1 MAMNYVVT
9 KRVFGFDETK
19 SEKYVVRPVSSGEVS
34 FEKLCTQVSQI
45 CGAHR
50 GVVQQVIA
58 GLVDAMIN
66 DLDDGKSVRLGEFGI
81 FRPTLRTRA
90 ADSPEEANA
99 QLIYRKC
106 IHFTPGGAF
115 KSALD
120 QMAVTRFVEPDTDWT
135 DGSSRGGSDNGSSG
149 GGNGGDG
156 GNNGGGED
164 SSPLG

>member
-66 DLDDGKSVRLGEFGI
+66 NLDDGKSVCLGEFGL
-81 FRPTLRTRA
+81 FRSTLHARA
-90 ADSPEEANA
+90 AERAEDANA
-99 QLIYRKC
+99 NSVYRKR
-106 IHFTPGGAF
+106 IHFTPGSAF
-115 KSALD
+115 KSALN
-120 QMAVTRFVEPDTDWT
+120 QVSVTRYAEPDTDWT
-135 DGSSRGGSDNGSSG
+135 DGSSRGGSTSPGDGNN
-149 GGNGGDG
+149 GNGGEES
-156 GNNGGGED
+156 NI
-164 SSPLG
+164 LG